1 MKRREFITVLGGAA
15 TWSLAANAQQGALP
29 VIGFLYVRSP
39 EDTAPQLAAFRK
51 GLAETGYTEGQNVT
65 IEYRWGF
72 GRYDRMPAMAAEL
85 VRLPVNVII
94 AGAEPSVLAAK
105 AATST
110 IPIVFV
116 VGSDPVKLG
125 LVTSYNTPGG
135 NATGVYIF
143 STNLDVKR
151 LGLLNDLRP
160 SAKLLGVLVNP
171 KFPYAQDQLA
181 QLEAAASAV
190 GLRLQIYSASSPAE
204 LDTAFETMGR
214 DHIPAVSVA
223 ADPFFDTRRDQL
235 VALAAQHAVPVMY
248 QFRQYPAAG
257 GLMSY
262 GPDLPD
268 AYRQAGIYV
277 GRVLEGAKLA
287 ELPVLQESKFEFVI
301 NLKTAKALGLMIPS
315 GVLAIADEIIE

>member
-1 MKRREFITVLGGAA
+1 MRRREFITLIGGSVA
-15 TWSLAANAQQGALP
+15 WPLAARAQRGTPP

-39 EDTAPQLAAFRK
+39 EDSAPQLAAFRR
-51 GLAETGYTEGQNVT
+51 GLAENGYTEGQNVT
-65 IEYRWGF
+65 IEYRWGL
-72 GRYDRMPAMAAEL
+72 GHYDQMPTMAAEL
-85 VRLPVNVII
+85 VRLPVDVIL

-116 VGSDPVKLG
+116 VGSDPRKLS
-125 LVTSYNTPGG
+125 LVASYNTPGA

-151 LGLLNDLRP
+151 LGLLHDLMP
-160 SAKLLGVLVNP
+160 SAKRLGVLVNP

-181 QLEAAASAV
+181 QLEAAANTV
-190 GLRLQIYSASSPAE
+190 GLRLQIYNASSPAE
-204 LDTAFETMGR
+204 LDTAFEAIAS
-214 DHIPAVSVA
+214 DHIPALSVA

-235 VALAAQHAVPVMY
+235 VTLAAQRAVPVMY
-248 QFRQYPAAG
+248 QFKQYPAAG

-268 AYRQAGIYV
+268 AYRQAGSYV
-277 GRVLEGAKLA
+277 GRVLKGAKLA
-287 ELPVLQESKFEFVI
+287 
-301 NLKTAKALGLMIPS
+301 
-315 GVLAIADEIIE
+315 